1 MDLMPRRS
9 IGEKLEKVVSTKI
22 AVRDLELLEKY
33 ARLEYNNHH
42 ITQPTISMLLRFI
55 ITSWTESVE
64 KKKTSQIEWE
74 RRKKYDKNIPNSRWR
89 NDVMHKRAQIE
100 LETGE
105 EYYYE
110 KGGVK
115 KKNFA

>member
-9 IGEKLEKVVSTKI
+9 TGEKLEKVVSTKI
-22 AVRDLELLEKY
+22 VVSDFELLEKY
-33 ARLEYNNHH
+33 ARLEYNKHH
-42 ITQPTISMLLRFI
+42 ITHTISVLLGSI
-55 ITSWTESVE
+55 I
-64 KKKTSQIEWE
+64 
-74 RRKKYDKNIPNSRWR
+74 SRWR

-105 EYYYE
+105 EYDYE

-115 KKNFA
+115 KKKFA